1 MKPSSL
7 SSWDEDE
14 VGGGG
19 SDGAQSDGV
28 RLGRTSS
35 PVLVVFVVRQLKILL
50 KRERERERER
60 GRQRNGPTLAHRAL
74 GVVAD
79 AGAGQFRFGPTFNRR
94 LGATSRCSRPLS
106 ISNRRPAIQSNQN
119 QKNNN
124 NNNKN
129 NNKRCRLQ
137 VGSEVAG
144 RPNNKR
150 TRAKVGPKKKRIS
163 LDSIKTIINFRN
175 RIPPLHNANV
185 WWCGAVS
192 ISGPLDR
199 SDFLSET
206 RIGATRRLKQ
216 KKNISSNQNRR
227 HPRKKNPVHVKKK
240 TKRVSFDEFRSRYYS
255 ILPSMV
261 ERV

>member
-150 TRAKVGPKKKRIS
+150 TRAKVGPKKK
-163 LDSIKTIINFRN
+163 KNFSR
-175 RIPPLHNANV
+175 
-185 WWCGAVS
+185 
-192 ISGPLDR
+192 
-199 SDFLSET
+199 
-206 RIGATRRLKQ
+206 
-216 KKNISSNQNRR
+216 
-227 HPRKKNPVHVKKK
+227 
-240 TKRVSFDEFRSRYYS
+240 FD
-255 ILPSMV
+255 
-261 ERV
+261 